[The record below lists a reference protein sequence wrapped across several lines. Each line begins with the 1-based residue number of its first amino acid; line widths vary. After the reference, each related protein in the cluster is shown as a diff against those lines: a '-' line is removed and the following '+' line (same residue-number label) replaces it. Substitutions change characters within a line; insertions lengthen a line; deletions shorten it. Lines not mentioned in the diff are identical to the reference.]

1 MEQFHGLIQHLSQTP
16 LLPVALTLLAFQGGV
31 WLYQR
36 LKRPAWLPPIVAGS
50 LLLVPAIYLLP
61 IDYAQYYEGARW
73 ISFLLGPATV
83 ALAIPL
89 FLQFHHIRAALVP
102 IGVTLLI
109 GAPLAAGLSLI
120 IAWALG
126 ADTAVLLSLA
136 PKSVTAPIAVAL
148 TEQLGGMVGL
158 AVGIVALTGVLGSL
172 LTPLLWRWLKGD
184 DERVLGFVM
193 GLNGHGIATA
203 QAFEISAKAGAFSSL
218 AMGLTGA
225 LTALLLPL
233 CFSLLG

>member
-1 MEQFHGLIQHLSQTP
+1 MELLAGLIEHLAKTP
-16 LLPVALTLLAFQGGV
+16 LLPVAITLLAFQGGV

-36 LKRPAWLPPIVAGS
+36 LKRPPWLPPIVAGS
-50 LLLVPAIYLLP
+50 LLLVPVIYLLP
-61 IDYAQYYEGARW
+61 INYQQYYQGARW

-89 FLQFHHIRAALVP
+89 FLQFHHIRAALIP
-102 IGVTLLI
+102 ITVTLLV
-109 GAPLAAGLSLI
+109 GAPLAAGLSLA
-120 IAWALG
+120 IAWSLG
-126 ADTAVLLSLA
+126 ADTTVLLSLA
-136 PKSVTAPIAVAL
+136 PKSVTAPIAVSL
-148 TEQLGGMVGL
+148 TEQLGGLVGL

-172 LTPLLWRWLKGD
+172 LTPLFWRWIKGD
-184 DERVLGFVM
+184 DDRVLGFVM

-233 CFSLLG
+233 CFSLIS

>member
-1 MEQFHGLIQHLSQTP
+1 MDALHGLTQHLLHTP

-31 WLYQR
+31 WFYQR
-36 LKRPAWLPPIVAGS
+36 LNRPAWLPPIVAGS

-61 IDYAQYYEGARW
+61 LDYTSYYQGARW

-89 FLQFHHIRAALVP
+89 FLQFHHIRAALLP
-102 IGVTLLI
+102 ITITLCV
-109 GAPLAAGLSLI
+109 GAPLAAGLSLT
-120 IAWALG
+120 IAWGLG
-126 ADTAVLLSLA
+126 ADPTILLSLA

-148 TEQLGGMVGL
+148 TEQLGGIVGL
-158 AVGIVALTGVLGSL
+158 AVGVVALTGVLGSL
-172 LTPLLWRWLKGD
+172 FTPLLWRWLKSD

-203 QAFEISAKAGAFSSL
+203 QAFEISPTAGAFSSL

>member
-1 MEQFHGLIQHLSQTP
+1 MALFSGLIHHLAQTP
-16 LLPVALTLLAFQGGV
+16 LLPVAITLLAFQGGV
-31 WLYQR
+31 WVYQR
-36 LKRPAWLPPIVAGS
+36 LQRPAWLPPIVAGS
-50 LLLVPAIYLLP
+50 LLLVPVIYLLP
-61 IDYAQYYEGARW
+61 IDYRQYYAGARW

-89 FLQFHHIRAALVP
+89 FLQFHHIRAALIP
-102 IGVTLLI
+102 IGITLLV
-109 GAPLAAGLSLI
+109 GAPLAAGLSLA
-120 IAWALG
+120 IAWGLG

-136 PKSVTAPIAVAL
+136 PKSVTAPIAVSL
-148 TEQLGGMVGL
+148 TEQLGGIVGL

-172 LTPLLWRWLKGD
+172 LTPLLWRRLNGND
-184 DERVLGFVM
+184 DRILGFVM

-203 QAFEISAKAGAFSSL
+203 QAFEISAQAGAFSSL